1 MVVLVNAHFSLQ
13 QVREGNSNNWA
24 VYTAGIQA
32 SQLLYDFG
40 ATENRI
46 FATNMEISS
55 TQKQIDATKSQIFLE
70 IISAFYEVQRS
81 LLQSRLARE
90 NLQSRKTFVNF
101 IRERNQLGASSSAD
115 VVRAESRV
123 AGALNLLAS
132 SLQDLKRSQAVYRQ
146 YFNEEAEPYVLPKNY
161 L

>member
-13 QVREGNSNNWA
+13 QVREQIRTTGQFIQP
-24 VYTAGIQA
+24 GIQA

-55 TQKQIDATKSQIFLE
+55 TQKQIDATKSQILLE

-81 LLQSRLARE
+81 LLQSRLARKLAIAK
-90 NLQSRKTFVNF
+90 NLCKFYKRTKPTWQVVQLTSLGRIKSRWRIK
-101 IRERNQLGASSSAD
+101 SS
-115 VVRAESRV
+115 RQ
-123 AGALNLLAS
+123 LLARPQKIPS
-132 SLQDLKRSQAVYRQ
+132 CLSPIL
-146 YFNEEAEPYVLPKNY
+146 
-161 L
+161 